1 MVDDKKN
8 KGKGNKFYG
17 IAIVVLLCTLGLL
30 SVFVVPWST
39 IFPSPPPTP
48 TPAENYSYVY
58 INDWTDRETLNELCP
73 IEIWGNDKNIDTI
86 EDIYDIS
93 NYEIA
98 VSECYPEK
106 VKDDLSE
113 YTHIMIRVNPDEA
126 TDGYWTTYDYFY
138 PNYNQNFN
146 YYLNAYHEATD
157 IYGAV
162 RDQESCA
169 DWDGLT
175 ANVTVPVWYPIS
187 TITEPHYGTGWE
199 ISDTDFDDLTTI
211 QLARLYNERYHR
223 NMPTLFSL
231 ADDTADHSKTSGDYM
246 TITETSA
253 IEIVFNT
260 TISNIDGNADQV
272 NFTADCDIDHFVE
285 QDGTAL
291 YIVFGE
297 SWDCYNTGIFV
308 TNFEVACAV
317 NITGVTVKIGRI
329 VIPNRNFAGYTFT
342 SLETL
347 LTVA

>member
-1 MVDDKKN
+1 MKDKN
-8 KGKGNKFYG
+8 KKGNNKIYG
-17 IAIVVLLCTLGLL
+17 IIIVVLLCSFALL
-30 SVFVVPWST
+30 SVFVIPWST
-39 IFPSPPPTP
+39 FFPPEPTVA
-48 TPAENYSYVY
+48 PAENYSYVY
-58 INDWTDRETLNELCP
+58 VHDWTDSEILDEVCP
-73 IEIWGNDKNIDTI
+73 VEIYGNDKNIDTI
-86 EDIYDIS
+86 EAKYDIS

-98 VSECYPEK
+98 VSECYPDK
-106 VKDDLSE
+106 VKADLSE
-113 YTHIMIRVNPDEA
+113 YTHIMIRMNPDEA
-126 TDGYWTTYDYFY
+126 TDGLWTTYDHFY

-162 RDQESCA
+162 RDQESSA

-175 ANVTVPVWYPIS
+175 ANVTVPVWYPPS
-187 TITEPHYGTGWE
+187 TTTEPHYGTGWK

-211 QLARLYNERYHR
+211 QLARLYNERWHR

-253 IEIVFNT
+253 IEIIFNT
-260 TISNIDGNADQV
+260 TISNTDGADTQV
-272 NFTADCDIDHFVE
+272 NFTADCDIDYFVE
-285 QDGTAL
+285 QDGTTI

-297 SWDCYNTGIFV
+297 TWDCYNTGVFV

-329 VIPNRNFAGYTFT
+329 VIPDRNFAGYTFA